1 MQKKSLRETIKD
13 IVAKHLLIN
22 NGIAMGQCLSAV
34 GWVGGTLPELYE
46 ENGMIELPMA
56 DVAGGGFVV
65 GSALAGKRPI
75 YIIRYQGFNWFN
87 APIIINYAA
96 KSKEIWKKPCPIF
109 VRSIAMEGGIGPVAG
124 SSHHSIYYR
133 MPGIKIFSPM
143 TTYEYSTVYNEFMS
157 DDNVY
162 YISEHRK
169 SFDNKINFKNIIKK
183 DADITIFAISITRFS
198 AIDAAEALSK
208 LGYKVNLIHLWRLK
222 PLYISNTAITSLQNS
237 KYGGLVL
244 DDDYV
249 DGIAKSIAYDL
260 ISKTNNKVNVLG
272 LKDKSAG
279 FDLKVDNLPPSC
291 NEIKNKVI
299 EIIESNKG

>member
-1 MQKKSLRETIKD
+1 MQQKSLRETIKD
-13 IVAKHLLIN
+13 IVREHLLEK

-46 ENGMIELPMA
+46 KDGMIELSMA
-56 DVAGGGFVV
+56 DVAGGGFAV

-96 KSKEIWKKPCPIF
+96 KSKEIWKIPCPIF

-124 SSHHSIYYR
+124 SSHHSLYYR

-143 TTYEYSTVYNEFMS
+143 TPLEYTTVYEEFMKT
-157 DDNVY
+157 DDVF

-169 SFDNKINFKNIIKK
+169 SFDNKINFKNIINKN
-183 DADITIFAISITRFS
+183 ADFTIFAISITRFS
-198 AIDAAEALSK
+198 AIEAHQYLTK
-208 LGYKVNLIHLWRLK
+208 LGYVVNIIHLWRLK
-222 PLYISNTAITSLQNS
+222 PLVIGEDEINSLTNS
-237 KYGGLVL
+237 KFGGLVL

-249 DGIAKSIAYDL
+249 DGIAKTIAFDL
-260 ISKTNNKVNVLG
+260 MSKTNKKLSVLG

-279 FDLKVDNLPPSC
+279 FYKKVDNLPPSS
-291 NEIKNKVI
+291 NEISNEVI
-299 EIIESNKG
+299 KLINISKE